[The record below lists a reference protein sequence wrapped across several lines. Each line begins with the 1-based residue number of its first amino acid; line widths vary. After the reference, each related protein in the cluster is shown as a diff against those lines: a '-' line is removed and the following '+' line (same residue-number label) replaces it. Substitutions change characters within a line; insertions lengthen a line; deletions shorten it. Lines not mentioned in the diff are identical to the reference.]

1 MAPNPECSSRHCRQ
15 GPWASMG
22 TFEENVRI
30 YWVPGSRSH
39 PGLSW
44 SDYDKKIGKTS
55 LRRARLLKVYGCLFV
70 HIHHIHMFES

>member
-1 MAPNPECSSRHCRQ
+1 
-15 GPWASMG
+15 MG

-70 HIHHIHMFES
+70 HIHHIHMFESQSKLHNHQHL